1 MINTKSTTA
10 FVLALSFV
18 LGISA
23 TALADRYD
31 DPTNTNVE
39 TIEPLDSSENR
50 AVVLQDF
57 A

>member
-1 MINTKSTTA
+1 MINIKSTTA

-18 LGISA
+18 MGVSA
-23 TALADRYD
+23 PTLADRYD

-39 TIEPLDSSENR
+39 TTEPLDSSENR
-50 AVVLQDF
+50 AVILQDF